1 MQPSG
6 QSMDGAGGLF
16 SKNKMLEKKC
26 LFHRKK
32 ALVFKNSCTIL
43 YLHQKHAF
51 VFDEGFFFGSEEA

>member
-32 ALVFKNSCTIL
+32 
-43 YLHQKHAF
+43 H
-51 VFDEGFFFGSEEA
+51 